1 MSSSH
6 KVDGSQQL
14 LKDELELLVRRLQAE
29 LEAHLENPTE
39 NAALKSLA
47 GSIER
52 IQQAFTRLDKPEAA
66 TLAQEMAGLADGLAN
81 EEIARDTGGDAL
93 LQAVLK
99 IAQYL
104 EWLQRDSWQQD
115 FDLLSLINHIR
126 SIRGLAPLDKAGINF
141 PAYEAKTISPVTAT
155 DLRELAAQ
163 VRPHLQS
170 ALLSLLRDKDQ
181 AENLEQIIPLFSQ
194 LKEATSEERSY
205 RFWWLAESLLREVAS
220 GGIPLDQNINLLLR
234 DIDVRIKHLIETGDL
249 FDDAD
254 VARVFSQRFIDRL
267 TSCEGG
273 LVRLKERT
281 DYNPPHTDLTAA
293 SRSMLKAAGL
303 PDVET
308 LLQVADL
315 LKEALAMVKDR
326 VSGMVS
332 RDTTDGGDVEKQQ
345 LSLHE
350 IANVLVLL
358 NMDAPA
364 ALLERQGEVLQRWFT
379 ETDHNSKAG
388 CIAHFADG
396 LVLVEDI
403 LNGVNEFAYSQ
414 QLATPVTGDE
424 IKTVLE
430 QHQYQWNLKL
440 IVREL
445 VNQLRRARELA
456 STSLGSTDEME
467 AWRLALAGLHEVNAL
482 LQLLGHER
490 AVVLLGRLQRVVQA
504 LASEKVEEKSLVMDA
519 FGEFVATLEYYLRLT
534 DGEAQP
540 DEGILDY
547 AERQIT
553 LLEGLSAIPL
563 NLTVDEENEL
573 AGQLEAFV
581 ASTPSQ
587 SQKPMEPTNT
597 TNTANTTTTTSLQE
611 TPSATPDPVVPGVA
625 DIDPEFL
632 EVFLEEAQGELE
644 SIREQLPAWREDLQ
658 DQEALSTIRRSFHT
672 LKGSGRMVGL
682 LAIGEFAW
690 QYEQLLNRILDSTL
704 APSPVIVEAVDAA
717 QAALI
722 PLVDGTANP
731 SEGNTT
737 LDALAQRAEALLR
750 GDPVEPLPALEQPL
764 APSLPE
770 PEPEPLEIA
779 DLISPVPSTPE
790 PLETAEPVPAEVSDV
805 VAEID
810 PELVEIFLYEAAEI
824 LDASDTILERWR
836 LEQGNSDLLT
846 DFRRE
851 MHTLK
856 GSSRMT
862 GFVTIGDL
870 SHSIESVLNVLSA
883 EDVAPKD
890 SAAMISVLQQS
901 LDRLNGMIA
910 TARQGAQPSPADDLI
925 TELKQ
930 LVGATPVTGKP
941 LAMPEET
948 AEEAGTGMDNVEME
962 QEVGAVSEPSETAAA
977 NTDTTS
983 AVGGELTELDQ
994 ELVAAFQYEAAELLD
1009 SSEVTLQRWGA
1020 NLNDLELLNDLRRE
1034 MHTLKGSSRMTG
1046 FMVIGDLAHAMESL
1060 LDAIGKRN
1068 LQPTLDIVNVLQ
1080 QALDKLHDMLGRV
1093 QGGAELFPAGEL
1105 LAELRGLLGEKPR
1118 ELAKPVAATPAPHV
1132 QSVEK
1137 LEAPTSEDTIRVSA
1151 ALLNDLVNE
1160 MGESSI
1166 YRARVDQGVST
1177 LRFNLSELEQTV
1189 HRLRQQLRRLEIET
1203 EAQIL
1208 FRYEDGK
1215 GSQEDFDPL
1224 ELDRFSELQQLSR
1237 SLIEIVDDLANI
1249 QTALDDQTQEMGFLL
1264 DQQAKA
1270 NKEVQ
1275 QGLMRTR
1282 MVRFN
1287 SAAPRLR
1294 RVVRQ
1299 VARELG
1305 KKAEL
1310 VFEGSDAEIDRAVL
1324 DNMVAPLE
1332 HMLRNSIS
1340 HGIEEPQQRVAQGKS
1355 ETGNIV
1361 LSIRREGTELV
1372 LDLQDDGA
1380 GLDYEKI
1387 RAKGEA
1393 QGLLKPGQTAS
1404 EDELIALLLRP
1415 GFSTA
1420 TQVTQISGRGVGMD
1434 VLNNAIKEMRGA
1446 LLIQSKRGQG
1456 TNFMIR
1462 LPFSLAVTQALL
1474 IKAGDDVYAVP
1485 LLSINSVAR
1494 LGESQYKDYLEG
1506 RPAQYEYRGHDY
1518 PVHSLGILF
1527 GVESAATSFDKAE
1540 DKRPPVLMFRSA
1552 EASAALQVDAVMGN
1566 QEVIVKPVGPQFQTL
1581 NGISG
1586 ATVLGDGRVVVV
1598 LELAA
1603 LVRNL
1608 ASQSHKQEEAR
1619 ALSMARQEATRR
1631 ELIKILVIDD
1641 SITMRKVT
1649 ARFLERHNLSVATAK
1664 DGIDALAK
1672 LEEQVPDLA
1681 ILDIEMPRM
1690 DGFEV
1695 AAHIRNQTHLHHIPI
1710 IMVTSRGGEKHRARA
1725 AKLGVN
1731 DYLTKPYQEEQMIQS
1746 IRRILDKQGSDWSIS
1761 ELAIS

>member
-6 KVDGSQQL
+6 KADDAKQL

-29 LEAHLENPTE
+29 LEAHLENPSDK
-39 NAALKSLA
+39 AALKALE

-52 IQQAFTRLDKPEAA
+52 IRQAFTRLDKVEAA
-66 TLAQEMAGLADGLAN
+66 TLAQEMAGLVHGLAGGQ
-81 EEIARDTGGDAL
+81 IAWNLGSDAL

-99 IAQYL
+99 ITQYL
-104 EWLQRDSWQQD
+104 EWLQRDSWQQG
-115 FDLLSLINHIR
+115 FDLLPLINHIR
-126 SIRGLAPLDKAGINF
+126 SIRGSNPLDKAELNF
-141 PAYEAKTISPVTAT
+141 PAYGAKPTAPATAT
-155 DLRELAAQ
+155 DLPELATQ
-163 VRPHLQS
+163 VRPLLQN
-170 ALLSLLRDKDQ
+170 ALLSLLRDKEQ
-181 AENLEQIIPLFSQ
+181 AENLEQIITLFSQ

-205 RFWWLAESLLREVAS
+205 RFLWLAESLLLEVS
-220 GGIPLDQNINLLLR
+220 KGGIPLDQNINLLLR

-254 VARVFSQRFIDRL
+254 AARAFSQRFIDQL
-267 TSCEGG
+267 TNCEGG

-281 DYNPPHTDLTAA
+281 NYNPPHTDLTAA

-308 LLQVADL
+308 LLQIADL
-315 LKEALAMVKDR
+315 LKEALAIVKDR

-332 RDTTDGGDVEKQQ
+332 EGTADGGDVEEQRF
-345 LSLHE
+345 SLHG
-350 IANVLVLL
+350 IANVLMLL

-364 ALLERQGEVLQRWFT
+364 ALLDRQGEVLQQWST
-379 ETDHNSKAG
+379 ETDPNSKAER
-388 CIAHFADG
+388 IAQFADS
-396 LVLVEDI
+396 LVLVEDS
-403 LNGVNEFAYSQ
+403 LNGVNEFAYGQ
-414 QLATPVTGDE
+414 QLATPASGDG
-424 IKTVLE
+424 IKAVLE
-430 QHQYQWNLKL
+430 RHQYQWNLKL

-456 STSLGSTDEME
+456 GTSLDSSDEME
-467 AWRLALAGLHEVNAL
+467 AWRLALAGLHEVHAL

-490 AVVLLGRLQRVVQA
+490 AVVLLSRLQRVVRA

-519 FGEFVATLEYYLRLT
+519 FSEFVATLEYYLRLT
-534 DGEAQP
+534 DGGAQP

-563 NLTVDEENEL
+563 DITIAEENEL
-573 AGQLEAFV
+573 AGQLEAFITS
-581 ASTPSQ
+581 AAPQ
-587 SQKPMEPTNT
+587 SQQLMEPT
-597 TNTANTTTTTSLQE
+597 NTTTTTSLQE
-611 TPSATPDPVVPGVA
+611 APPPAPSAAVPKVD

-644 SIREQLPAWREDLQ
+644 SIREQLPAWRENLQ

-682 LAIGEFAW
+682 VAIGEFAW

-704 APSPVIVEAVDAA
+704 APSSVIVEAVDAA

-722 PLVDGTANP
+722 PLVNGTANP
-731 SEGNTT
+731 SERTAS
-737 LDALAQRAEALLR
+737 LDALTQRAEALLR
-750 GDPVEPLPALEQPL
+750 GDPVELLHALEQHPPAESAPL
-764 APSLPE
+764 TT
-770 PEPEPLEIA
+770 A
-779 DLISPVPSTPE
+779 DLTSPVSSTPE
-790 PLETAEPVPAEVSDV
+790 PLATAEPVPADASDAV
-805 VAEID
+805 TGTD

-836 LEQGNSDLLT
+836 LEQDNNDLLT

-862 GFVTIGDL
+862 GFMAIGDL
-870 SHSIESVLNVLSA
+870 AHSIESVLNVLSS
-883 EDVAPKD
+883 DVEPK
-890 SAAMISVLQQS
+890 SRAAMTNVIQQS
-901 LDRLNGMIA
+901 LDRLNNMVA
-910 TARQGAQPSPADDLI
+910 AARQGAQPAAADDLI

-930 LVGATPVTGKP
+930 LVGAMPITGKP
-941 LAMPEET
+941 LAMFEET
-948 AEEAGTGMDNVEME
+948 TEEEERTAQDTVEME
-962 QEVGAVSEPSETAAA
+962 QELNAVPEPGEAVA
-977 NTDTTS
+977 NADTS
-983 AVGGELTELDQ
+983 KAVRGELTELDQ

-1020 NLNDLELLNDLRRE
+1020 NLSDLELLNDLRRE

-1068 LQPTLDIVNVLQ
+1068 LQPTPDIVNALQ
-1080 QALDKLHDMLGRV
+1080 LALDKLHDMLGRV
-1093 QGGAELFPAGEL
+1093 RSGAELFPADEL

-1118 ELAKPVAATPAPHV
+1118 EAAKPVAAAPTPQL
-1132 QSVEK
+1132 QSIEK
-1137 LEAPTSEDTIRVSA
+1137 LETPTSEDTIRVSA

-1208 FRYEDGK
+1208 FRYEEGK

-1264 DQQAKA
+1264 DQQAKV

-1299 VARELG
+1299 VAQELG

-1310 VFEGSDAEIDRAVL
+1310 VFEGSEAEIDRAVL

-1340 HGIEEPQQRVAQGKS
+1340 HGIEEPQQRVAKGKS
-1355 ETGNIV
+1355 EIGNIV
-1361 LSIRREGTELV
+1361 LSIRREGAELV

-1380 GLDYEKI
+1380 GLDYERI

-1393 QGLLKPGQTAS
+1393 QGLLKPGQPAS

-1446 LLIQSKRGQG
+1446 LLIQSQPGQG

-1462 LPFSLAVTQALL
+1462 LPFSLAITQALL
-1474 IKAGDDVYAVP
+1474 IRAGDDIYAIP

-1494 LGESQYKDYLEG
+1494 LGEAQYKDYLEG
-1506 RPAQYEYRGHDY
+1506 RPAEYEHRGHDY

-1552 EASAALQVDAVMGN
+1552 EASAALQVDAVLGN

-1631 ELIKILVIDD
+1631 ELIKVLVIDD

-1664 DGIDALAK
+1664 DGVDALAK
-1672 LEEQVPDLA
+1672 LEEQVPDLV

-1695 AAHIRNQTHLHHIPI
+1695 AAHIRNQAHLHHIPI

-1746 IRRILDKQGSDWSIS
+1746 IRRILDKQGSDWSVS
-1761 ELAIS
+1761 DLAIS